1 VDIAIRQLN
10 FCTKEFDMSE
20 GEKLFNDGEAYERR
34 MGRWSRIVGEGFLD
48 WLAVPKGLRWIDVG
62 CGNGAFTEVLIARC
76 APSAVSAVDPSEGQL
91 SYARTRLGAKL
102 AEYRVGD
109 AQALPYPDRSF
120 DAATMALA
128 ISFVPDPVKAATE
141 MTRVVKPGGWV
152 ATYMWDLPGGGIPIQ
167 PMFRALKSLG
177 IAVSVP
183 GTEVSRRENMRSVW
197 EKAGLQSIDTRVI
210 RIPVVYTDFN
220 DFWQSYSVPEGPSGM
235 AIRKMSPSQIE
246 QLKVALREE
255 LPTGPDGHIAYE
267 AFANAVRGRVPG

>member
-1 VDIAIRQLN
+1 
-10 FCTKEFDMSE
+10 MSE
-20 GEKLFNDGEAYERR
+20 VENFFTDGEAYERR
-34 MGRWSRIVGEGFLD
+34 MGRWSRIVGEVFLD
-48 WLAVPKGLRWIDVG
+48 WLAVPNGLRWIDVG
-62 CGNGAFTEVLIARC
+62 CGDGAFTEVLIARC

-91 SYARTRLGAKL
+91 SYARTRPGTKL
-102 AEYRVGD
+102 AEFRVGD
-109 AQALPYPDRSF
+109 ALALPYPDRSF
-120 DAATMALA
+120 DAAAMALA

-141 MTRVVKPGGWV
+141 MTRVVQPGGWV
-152 ATYMWDLPGGGIPIQ
+152 ATYMWDLPGGGIPVE

-183 GTEVSRRENMRSVW
+183 GTEVSRRDNMRAVW

-210 RIPVVYTDFN
+210 RIPVGYTDFN

-246 QLKVALREE
+246 QLKAELREE

-267 AFANAVRGRVPG
+267 AFANAVKGRAPG